1 MYIVENLV
9 FYTCAKLDLTNLKSV
24 EELNSLKSNSFSTTS
39 LENYWFTRF
48 FLKSNSYLKFEIKN
62 FKNIFNQDF
71 ELDKYID
78 SLSLKVHSD
87 GITSLE
93 IYFKIDEL
101 KIISF
106 DELLDKFT
114 IIYLNRFFE
123 LVHKINIDL
132 EAQKLLSFSSNYMY
146 ATLLDREK
154 NKDIN
159 IKELNKNSFSFRV
172 HCFLSDIN
180 SCQNIKDFY
189 SNENINSKSTI
200 VAFENSNYEATIY
213 NSSVLWYSH
222 ILDKEHISSLLDLDS
237 LTLKESVIYKKST
250 QIYTNQL
257 FHIDIESPTIIESIK
272 LFEMHRVNRYFLQK
286 SRLEELNYSEN
297 INSFTSIQR
306 EIEDFEVQKDI
317 FEKSEENFLEI
328 HEVIENKEKSDASKV
343 IQYILLF
350 LTLFTIFSMGI
361 DIVEFMEVEFES
373 KTKIIIDVISKV
385 EITIFLI
392 SLVLFAFYKASKYIK
407 KS

>member
-9 FYTCAKLDLTNLKSV
+9 FYSCAKLDLTNLKKV
-24 EELNSLKSNSFSTTS
+24 DELNSLRSNNFSTIS

-48 FLKSNSYLKFEIKN
+48 FLKSNSYLKFEINN
-62 FKNIFNQDF
+62 FKNIFNQGF

-114 IIYLNRFFE
+114 IIYLNRIFE
-123 LVHKINIDL
+123 LVHKINLDL
-132 EAQKLLSFSSNYMY
+132 EEQELLSFSSNYMY
-146 ATLLDREK
+146 ATLLNREK
-154 NKDIN
+154 NKNIN
-159 IKELNKNSFSFRV
+159 IKDLNKNSFSFRV
-172 HCFLSDIN
+172 HCFLSDTN

-189 SNENINSKSTI
+189 SNENINSKSTV
-200 VAFENSNYEATIY
+200 VAFKDNNYEATIY

-222 ILDKEHISSLLDLDS
+222 TLNKENISSLLDLDS

-361 DIVEFMEVEFES
+361 EIVEFMEVEFES
-373 KTKIIIDVISKV
+373 KTKINIDVVSKV
-385 EITIFLI
+385 EITLFLI